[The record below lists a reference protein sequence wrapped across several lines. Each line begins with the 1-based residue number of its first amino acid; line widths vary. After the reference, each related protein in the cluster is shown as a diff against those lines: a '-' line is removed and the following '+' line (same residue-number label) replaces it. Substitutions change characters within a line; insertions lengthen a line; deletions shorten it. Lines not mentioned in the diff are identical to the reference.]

1 MEEITV
7 EKRSRDEATLR
18 LEREETARIHQ
29 ENKDSEALLEKLVKT
44 IQRLE
49 LEAEERRKTI
59 KKEEKKIDFFPQ
71 WKTPQGVIEETEEEE
86 QYMTIGEDGRPYIA
100 VRMKQGGKQENEEQ
114 EWRTEIEQGETQ
126 KDDYTRRRQE
136 EVVEEEEQFMT
147 IGEDGRPYI
156 AVRIRQRDKI
166 ENMEPKGAKTTN
178 PREEEIHKIG
188 DEEEVTIIEE
198 EDAEMEDLIREYRK
212 NARPSKETIQLLE
225 YYGEGDISSGE
236 WT

>member
-1 MEEITV
+1 M
-7 EKRSRDEATLR
+7 R
-18 LEREETARIHQ
+18 LEREEIARLCQ
-29 ENKDSEALLEKLVKT
+29 KNQDSEALLEKLVKT
-44 IQRLE
+44 I
-49 LEAEERRKTI
+49 
-59 KKEEKKIDFFPQ
+59 
-71 WKTPQGVIEETEEEE
+71 EETEEEE
-86 QYMTIGEDGRPYIA
+86 QSMTIGEDGRPYIA

-156 AVRIRQRDKI
+156 AVRIRQRDKR

-178 PREEEIHKIG
+178 PREEEIHEIG

-225 YYGEGDISSGE
+225 YYGEGDWRQNEGADIKRYIQRRVEVELVNEYQKNVEPTEEVKRELEEKIGDK
-236 WT
+236 